1 MLKNKITNISAL
13 QFYQLLRY
21 TTLVII
27 SILLSKSYF
36 TQVQIGEYET
46 LLFIAGSVSFFWLN
60 SIIKSFLSLHKRANK
75 EQSDIFNF
83 YILILIFSIVIFLI
97 LKILVLSKIS
107 GLHNIKYVNLITY
120 YILLI
125 GTSSISEYILLVKN
139 KIKEIFIYGVISYS
153 IQFIIVGC
161 SIFIFA
167 DILYVLYSL
176 ILVSILRNIFTMYIV
191 AKYSTI
197 KISIQFLKNNL
208 KLSYPLMFSF
218 LLSGSAQYIDGIIV
232 KYKYNNDVFA
242 IFRYGTK
249 EFPILIIL
257 TDALSNA
264 LVSEFSSTNIKNVL
278 LKLKQKSTKLIKYL
292 FPVSILLLVFSNYLF
307 QYIFNKQFIESAKVF
322 DIYLLLIISRMLF
335 PQTIM
340 LGLRNTKIIFSAS
353 IIEFIINV
361 TLSLLLVQYYG
372 IEGVAFATIIAF
384 ISEKLFLIYKL
395 KTVYKISAKEY
406 INIKQL
412 LLFSLL
418 LIFIFIIKYF
428 FI

>member
-1 MLKNKITNISAL
+1 VLKNKITNISAL